1 MSAPRKKLS
10 GAEYRKK
17 AKYKEL
23 QAKQCADNMKNWLRR
38 GGDPSVSAATSE
50 VDIEFE
56 DVSGTSPD
64 QTDQDFS
71 QSDFTVQTSPSI
83 SMCEEQPEQLEKTKP
98 LESHSESPHSDSDE
112 LPNIG
117 FDLTDPGN
125 WPVVEKMTDQQ
136 RSFFSNQAVLLAE
149 NHPENIEF
157 RSTERNGRHLTSSM
171 WYRTLANCERVK
183 RSWLIFSKTKNAIF
197 CACCKIYQK
206 PSSTATSALCST
218 GFINWKK
225 VSERLTEHEA
235 TQMHKECMIKWK
247 TRVQQM
253 KSCQGIDQDIERVI
267 HSEKEKWRQILR
279 IVMDA
284 VLYLSTNCLSFRG
297 SHETPSDLITQYPQ
311 PSQGNFLNLI
321 SLLAKHNSTLKFQ
334 LEHLKKGQ
342 V

>member
-10 GAEYRKK
+10 GAEYRKR

-23 QAKQCADNMKNWLRR
+23 QGKQCADNMKNWLLR

-50 VDIEFE
+50 VDIQLE
-56 DVSGTSPD
+56 DVSRTLPD

-71 QSDFTVQTSPSI
+71 QSDFTVQTSPSL
-83 SMCEEQPEQLEKTKP
+83 SMCGEQLEKTKP
-98 LESHSESPHSDSDE
+98 EYEGSKSPHSDSDE
-112 LPNIG
+112 LQKTG

-125 WPVVEKMTDQQ
+125 WPGVEKMTDQQ

-157 RSTERNGRHLTSSM
+157 RSTERNGRHLTASM

-183 RSWLIFSKTKNAIF
+183 RSWLIYSKTKNAIF

-206 PSSTATSALCST
+206 PSFTATSALCST

-235 TQMHKECMIKWK
+235 SQMHKECMIKWK

-253 KSCQGIDQDIERVI
+253 KSCQGIDQDIERPEKLEANKNDNIKQMTVTLANSPTSSI
-267 HSEKEKWRQILR
+267 PNQQRLDSEQEIYTNKMSKQRR
-279 IVMDA
+279 ISA
-284 VLYLSTNCLSFRG
+284 
-297 SHETPSDLITQYPQ
+297 
-311 PSQGNFLNLI
+311 
-321 SLLAKHNSTLKFQ
+321 AKKT
-334 LEHLKKGQ
+334 
-342 V
+342 